1 MADPSDRS
9 TAPKPAP
16 AKSSSPGAADTG
28 RRDLLGTVALGC
40 AGSAAALAVWPLAAG
55 ALSIEEGGEGGGDE
69 AAGGARAQY
78 LDVAAESDVRP
89 GSPLLV
95 PLRAAM
101 RDGWAAAVR
110 DLGGVWL
117 IRTPGGI
124 AALSAACPHLGC
136 GIQEAPKG
144 FLCPCHESRFDGM
157 GNHSTGPSA
166 RGLDPLPV
174 KVERGRVLVQALRFE
189 PGGKTRRVL

>member
-9 TAPKPAP
+9 TALEPFASKAP
-16 AKSSSPGAADTG
+16 SPGAPVDAG
-28 RRDLLGTVALGC
+28 RRELLASAALGC
-40 AGSAAALAVWPLAAG
+40 AGGAAALAVWPLAAG
-55 ALSIEEGGEGGGDE
+55 ALSIEEGDEGSGGG
-69 AAGGARAQY
+69 AQAPY
-78 LDVAAESDVRP
+78 LDVAAESDVRA

-101 RDGWAAAVR
+101 RDGWSAVVR

-117 IRTPGGI
+117 LRTPGGI

-144 FLCPCHESRFDGM
+144 FSCPCHESRFDGL
-157 GNHSTGPSA
+157 GNHSTGPSP

-174 KVERGRVLVQALRFE
+174 RVERGRVLVQALRFE
-189 PGGKTRRVL
+189 PGGKTRRAL

>member
-1 MADPSDRS
+1 MADPNERAR
-9 TAPKPAP
+9 TPKPAGS
-16 AKSSSPGAADTG
+16 KVSSSPGTPVDQG
-28 RRDLLGTVALGC
+28 RRDLLGAVALGC
-40 AGSAAALAVWPLAAG
+40 AGGAAALAVWPVAAG
-55 ALSIEEGGEGGGDE
+55 ALSIEEEDEGGEGGG
-69 AAGGARAQY
+69 RAPY
-78 LDVAAESDVRP
+78 LDVAAESDVRS

-95 PLRAAM
+95 SLRAAA
-101 RDGWAAAVR
+101 RDGWTVAVR

-124 AALSAACPHLGC
+124 SALSAACPHLGC

-157 GNHSTGPSA
+157 GNHSTGPSP

-174 KVERGRVLVQALRFE
+174 KVEHGRVLVQALRFE